1 MTKTISVKE
10 LRMNF
15 PKIKKE
21 LDNGVKFIVIYRS
34 KPLAELTPIK
44 FYSQPFGERITDKQY
59 DFPKTMKEYLK
70 NIDKYSLKSDETKD
84 KPFDAV
90 KLIRKDRGYED

>member
-21 LDNGVKFIVIYRS
+21 LDAGEDFVIIYRS
-34 KPLAELTPIK
+34 KPLAKLSPLETYK
-44 FYSQPFGERITDKQY
+44 KPFGDRIEGKKF
-59 DFPKTMKEYLK
+59 DFPDTLEDFVK
-70 NIDKYSLKSDETKD
+70 NIDKYAFKLPGGKKI
-84 KPFDAV
+84 DAV
-90 KLIRKDRGYED
+90 KLIREERGYED